1 MSKDSPPSAPRSGG
15 PVSNQTRG
23 PDAQRKKPEEGGEW
37 GEKEEKERGQ
47 EGQGGEGTGMW
58 RLEGKERGRPLSQVI
73 CVEIKNRPWPVGFP
87 QPSWRALMGK
97 IGQKNAADPW

>member
-1 MSKDSPPSAPRSGG
+1 MGR
-15 PVSNQTRG
+15 
-23 PDAQRKKPEEGGEW
+23 EGGK
-37 GEKEEKERGQ
+37 GEGAGRR
-47 EGQGGEGTGMW
+47 GGEGTGMW
-58 RLEGKERGRPLSQVI
+58 RLERKERGRPLSQVI